1 MTTQRIVKLCFVAVV
16 AAAVLASCA
25 SDAPTQER
33 IPTVKIDTVRL
44 SGGQSVATFPGRVKA
59 SADANLAFRVAGT
72 LLRVPVNAGSQVR
85 KGDLLAELDPRDYR
99 VQLSATEAEYSQVKA
114 EVDRVIELHERKGIP
129 DNDYDKAV
137 YGLRQIEAKLAAH
150 RNALADTRLLAP
162 FDGYVQQRIYEEG
175 ETVGAGMP
183 VIAMVG
189 NDGIEVEISLPSSE
203 YLRRSR
209 FASFAC
215 RIDAL
220 GSREFAL
227 EPIAINHKANLNQ
240 LYTMRLRLRP
250 DNSGAAPTPGM
261 AATVSIRIDRD
272 SQQAE
277 TRIPLTAVV
286 EHAGGPAVWVYRPE
300 SGTVGI
306 KPIRISEIRKNGTAV
321 VSEGLGEG
329 ELIVCAGVHSLHDG
343 QKVKPLPA
351 KSRTN
356 IGGLL

>member
-16 AAAVLASCA
+16 AATVLASCA
-25 SDAPTQER
+25 SDAPTEER

-44 SGGQSVATFPGRVKA
+44 GGSQTLVSFPGRVRA
-59 SADANLAFRVAGT
+59 AADANLAFRVAGT

-137 YGLRQIEAKLAAH
+137 YGLQQIEAKLAAH

-162 FDGYVQQRIYEEG
+162 FDGFVQKRIYEEG

-189 NDGIEVEISLPSSE
+189 NDGIEVEISLPSAD

-209 FASFAC
+209 FSSFAC
-215 RIDAL
+215 KIDAL

-261 AATVSIRIDRD
+261 AATVSIRVDRD

-277 TRIPLTAVV
+277 TRIPLTAVI

-306 KPIRISEIRKNGTAV
+306 RPIRISEIRKDGTAV